1 MKKLFILLMTCVFV
15 LMFFGCA
22 SVGIDNSLLQAGEGT
37 VDPLLPHL
45 IISSTL
51 KKEMNLINS
60 NTNSLK
66 SNSYMY
72 TIFERELD
80 ENIIDPYGDVQGSIE
95 LVITNAAY
103 NQGYNLLMAIAIWG
117 PGLVGFPVG
126 STKTDVQFEIRI
138 YDNDENRVWKKVYSD
153 SNKGMLTLFNE
164 NRDGTNLVIKKYK
177 DLLEIAKQDI
187 QRDREQ
193 IIARLKNKK

>member
-1 MKKLFILLMTCVFV
+1 MKKLSFLLIAFV
-15 LMFFGCA
+15 LVFMISGCA

-45 IISSTL
+45 KISSTL
-51 KKEMNLINS
+51 ERNMNLINS

-72 TIFERELD
+72 TIFERELE

-95 LVITNAAY
+95 LVITNATY
-103 NQGYNLLMAIAIWG
+103 SQSYNLLMFIAMCG
-117 PGLVGFPVG
+117 PGLVGFPAG
-126 STKTDVQFEIRI
+126 STKTAVEFEIRI
-138 YDNDENRVWKKVYSD
+138 YDNDDNRVWKKIYSD
-153 SNKGMLTLFNE
+153 SNIGMLTMYNE
-164 NRDGTNLVIKKYK
+164 DQDGTNLIIKEYK
-177 DLLEIAKQDI
+177 EQLEFAKQDL

-193 IIARLKNKK
+193 IIERLLK